1 MSIDFQVIGGPGL
14 GVVLW
19 TSRSP
24 FSSNSLQQ
32 GLPAALPLLNRL
44 TRRPL
49 DMNSLIKLNLHVT
62 IIVMISRIDDRL
74 CTCKTLVPLSVLRF
88 FTHRIAPKIIGRFL
102 SDRN

>member
-24 FSSNSLQQ
+24 FSSNSLKQT
-32 GLPAALPLLNRL
+32 LPAALPLLNRL

-62 IIVMISRIDDRL
+62 IIVMISRIGDRL

-88 FTHRIAPKIIGRFL
+88 FTHRIASKIIERFL